1 MDAPVPP
8 ETPAAESPPQAL
20 RGIIALFLESL
31 RTRLDLAAV
40 EFELYL
46 RTVLRAL
53 LWAVSAVAC
62 ALLALAFGV
71 VAFIVALWD
80 THRTLGLVCGFALFL
95 ILAVLFG
102 WLGVHTVS
110 RQPSV
115 LEGSLQQLHED
126 QRKAGGAPR

>member
-8 ETPAAESPPQAL
+8 ETPAAENPPQAL
-20 RGIIALFLESL
+20 RGIVSLFIESL

-40 EFELYL
+40 EFEIYVRAL
-46 RTVLRAL
+46 LRAL

-71 VAFIVALWD
+71 TAFIVALWD
-80 THRTLGLVCGFALFL
+80 THRTLGLLCGFLLF
-95 ILAVLFG
+95 IALAVLFG
-102 WLGVHTVS
+102 WLGVRTVS

-126 QRKAGGAPR
+126 QRRTGGAQ